1 MMFGENNG
9 NGGLGDEA
17 EGYFMGRQSLNSIYI
32 ILSFN
37 RLRQWWI

>member
-17 EGYFMGRQSLNSIYI
+17 EGYFMGRQSLNSKYFY
-32 ILSFN
+32 SKF
-37 RLRQWWI
+37 